1 MEPQEGRA
9 ESGLS
14 SDKERL
20 LSLVNF
26 LQPLP
31 PDEIR
36 DLAQR
41 TAEVHLDTG
50 QNLFTPRYTNN
61 MLFVVLEGRVRIYEV
76 TGGREFTFQVIG
88 AGEFFGEMGLGNGQG
103 LGAYAQ
109 ALET

>member
-50 QNLFTPRYTNN
+50 QNLFTLRYTNN
-61 MLFVVLEGRVRIYEV
+61 MLFVGSLPGNRIIVLNSVCMNV
-76 TGGREFTFQVIG
+76 
-88 AGEFFGEMGLGNGQG
+88 
-103 LGAYAQ
+103 
-109 ALET
+109 